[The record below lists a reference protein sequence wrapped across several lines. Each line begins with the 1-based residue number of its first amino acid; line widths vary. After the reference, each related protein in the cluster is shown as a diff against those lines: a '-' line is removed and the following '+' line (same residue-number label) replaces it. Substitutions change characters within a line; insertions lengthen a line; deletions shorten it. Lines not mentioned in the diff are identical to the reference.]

1 MDSDVKK
8 HVYIINIVHY
18 IGVEKMIDIESF
30 IGVLCMSKNT
40 TRFLYIIFGCIIGAI
55 FGQGMLHNDRMMILF
70 AIGLVLVVI
79 VLIKEKKLK

>member
-1 MDSDVKK
+1 
-8 HVYIINIVHY
+8 
-18 IGVEKMIDIESF
+18 
-30 IGVLCMSKNT
+30 MSKNT

-79 VLIKEKKLK
+79 VLIKIKKLK